1 MWMLYVAVACLLADC
16 SFCSFWLSIGCLV
29 VLHLAGLLVY
39 WKLVNCL
46 VCLFLVILLALLVV
60 VVGCCML
67 FFALQQWNVLVGA
80 RRRRRRRRGRSKKQ
94 EGRSK
99 KEEEGGE
106 EKEGGGGR
114 RRECNMHTCID
125 IFGYVVVACFFADC
139 LFVVVGCLWVVWCFC
154 TWLGCLFLE
163 SC

>member
-1 MWMLYVAVACLLADC
+1 MWLPQFLRGVTPTVVFWLCSWCCWCSFFTLVVFAASACDCSSLHFGLLVWLLAVIAVYCCMWMLYVAVACLLADC

-80 RRRRRRRRGRSKKQ
+80 RRRRRRRKIGRASC
-94 EGRSK
+94 
-99 KEEEGGE
+99 
-106 EKEGGGGR
+106 
-114 RRECNMHTCID
+114 RER
-125 IFGYVVVACFFADC
+125 V
-139 LFVVVGCLWVVWCFC
+139 
-154 TWLGCLFLE
+154 
-163 SC
+163 